1 MNEIATAVRYQIPVI
16 EVIMNNSVLGMVR
29 QWQTLFYGKRY
40 SNTILNDGVD
50 FVKLAQAMG
59 AEAFRITK
67 CEEVEE
73 VLKKAIALNKPV
85 LIDCVI
91 GCDDKVFPMV
101 PPGAAIEDVFSEE
114 DMK

>member
-1 MNEIATAVRYQIPVI
+1 MNELATAVRYQIPVVEI
-16 EVIMNNSVLGMVR
+16 VMNNSVLGMVR

-40 SNTILNDGVD
+40 SNTVLNDGVD

-91 GCDDKVFPMV
+91 DSDDKVFPMV
-101 PPGAAIEDVFSEE
+101 APGAAIEDAFSEE